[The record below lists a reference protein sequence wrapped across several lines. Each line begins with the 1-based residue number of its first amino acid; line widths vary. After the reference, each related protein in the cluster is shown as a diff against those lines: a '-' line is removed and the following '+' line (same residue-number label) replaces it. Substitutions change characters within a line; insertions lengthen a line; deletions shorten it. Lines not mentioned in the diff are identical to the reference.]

1 MFTELQAPP
10 EHYAKLII
18 CFYKNLSTVLYDDD
32 EMNIEWKMNARQ

>member
-18 CFYKNLSTVLYDDD
+18 GFYKNLSTVLYDDD
-32 EMNIEWKMNARQ
+32 EMNMEWKMNALQ